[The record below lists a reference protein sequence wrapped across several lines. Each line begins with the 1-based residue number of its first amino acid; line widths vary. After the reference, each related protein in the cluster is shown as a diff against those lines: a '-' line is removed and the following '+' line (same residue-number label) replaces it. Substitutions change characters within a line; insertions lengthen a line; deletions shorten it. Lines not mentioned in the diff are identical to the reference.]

1 MIVTVATTCI
11 VWNHH
16 YPSRQRDP
24 GVAIYVSLAF
34 IANKESPFHLA
45 SWSNRSFPQF
55 SPSAFPKISVAV
67 SSDFLRN
74 GYNFLNV
81 KTVYRFMFFTRTMAL
96 VLLLVLVLNSV
107 AIQERKNK
115 TIAHSFDLPLLASGY
130 IVKRIFF
137 TCVASDTIEKMMLE
151 IFQEILMELLSV
163 ISHLSLESCHFSR
176 QLSMQIKLASFCS
189 EASIFFCLF

>member
-1 MIVTVATTCI
+1 
-11 VWNHH
+11 
-16 YPSRQRDP
+16 
-24 GVAIYVSLAF
+24 
-34 IANKESPFHLA
+34 
-45 SWSNRSFPQF
+45 
-55 SPSAFPKISVAV
+55 
-67 SSDFLRN
+67 
-74 GYNFLNV
+74 
-81 KTVYRFMFFTRTMAL
+81 MFFTRTMAL

-151 IFQEILMELLSV
+151 IFQKILMELLSV